1 MPVLAINRLG
11 MEFDGLSSM
20 EGRSLLL
27 STWGILHRV
36 RNHDPLLM
44 SVPMH
49 SGDVYSVNKEY
60 AIT

>member
-1 MPVLAINRLG
+1 MPALAINRLG

-27 STWGILHRV
+27 STWGIPHTV
-36 RNHDPLLM
+36 RIHDPLHM
-44 SVPMH
+44 SAPMH
-49 SGDVYSVNKEY
+49 SGDVYSVSKEY